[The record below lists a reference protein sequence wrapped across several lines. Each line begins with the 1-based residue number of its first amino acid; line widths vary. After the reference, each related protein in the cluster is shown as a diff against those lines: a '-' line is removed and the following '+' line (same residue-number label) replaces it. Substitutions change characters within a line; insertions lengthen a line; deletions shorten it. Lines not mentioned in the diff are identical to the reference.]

1 VNTWL
6 ADEANA
12 LLSPKSRP
20 APAGSFANNLLF
32 PSTPMSDDLLRYP
45 IGRPVLPTAPL
56 TAAERAPYLQQLAAL
71 PAQLTEAAR
80 RVGGERLQL
89 PYRPGG
95 WTGRQVIHHV
105 ADSHI
110 NAYCRV
116 RLALTEDNPT
126 IRPYE
131 EAAWA
136 ELPDVAAT
144 PITVSLALLEQ
155 LHTRWLSLLH
165 HLDEAQ
171 WQRTFYHPGTQ
182 KTVTLEQTL
191 VLYAWHGRH
200 HLAHLEL
207 LAA

>member
-1 VNTWL
+1 M
-6 ADEANA
+6 
-12 LLSPKSRP
+12 P
-20 APAGSFANNLLF
+20 AP
-32 PSTPMSDDLLRYP
+32 DLDPLRYP
-45 IGRPVLPTAPL
+45 VGLPQLPTAPL
-56 TAAERAPYLQQLAAL
+56 TPAERAPYLQQLGGL
-71 PAQLTEAAR
+71 PAQLTAAAR

-105 ADSHI
+105 ADSHL
-110 NAYCRV
+110 NAYTRF

-126 IRPYE
+126 IRPYD

-144 PITVSLALLEQ
+144 PITVSLALLES
-155 LHTRWLSLLH
+155 LHSRWGTLLH
-165 HLDEAQ
+165 HLSEAQ
-171 WQRTFYHPGTQ
+171 WQRTFYHPGNH
-182 KTVTLEQTL
+182 KTSTLDQTL

-207 LAA
+207 LAH

>member
-1 VNTWL
+1 MAEL
-6 ADEANA
+6 D
-12 LLSPKSRP
+12 P
-20 APAGSFANNLLF
+20 
-32 PSTPMSDDLLRYP
+32 LRYP
-45 IGRPVLPTAPL
+45 IGQAQLPPTPL
-56 TAAERAPYLQQLAAL
+56 TPAERVPYLQQLAEL
-71 PAQLTEAAR
+71 PARLTAAAR
-80 RVGGERLQL
+80 QVGGERLQL

-110 NAYCRV
+110 NAYCRF

-126 IRPYE
+126 IRPYD

-144 PITVSLALLEQ
+144 PITVSLSLLDS
-155 LHTRWLSLLH
+155 LHSRWLTLLH

-171 WQRTFYHPGTQ
+171 WQRTFYHPGNQQTS
-182 KTVTLEQTL
+182 TLEQTL

-207 LAA
+207 LG